1 MKLENKEK
9 RQLKIILLAILFY
22 FVLLRI
28 DSVAMGLTGAV
39 SLLKPFIIGGILAF
53 IINVPMVKVEK
64 QLEKT
69 KMKRG
74 RRGLAFLITLAL
86 LLAAVAMFL
95 TIVVPQ
101 LVQALSTLADHLQ
114 LLTDRIPALLESHS
128 GDLTFIEEYIA
139 SLNINWQDIGQQIID
154 WLKAF
159 ALALVGSGTG
169 IVGGVVSGFT
179 TAVLSVIFAIYLLF
193 GKETVSAGLSRLI
206 KAVLGDKA
214 ASRIFYVCSISYRS
228 FSSFLSGQCLEA
240 VILGC
245 MFIAAMTVFRMP
257 YAFLV
262 GVVIAVTALVPVF
275 GAFIGG
281 AVGVV
286 VIAIE
291 SPVQALWFL
300 LLFLVLQQIE
310 GNLIYPKVVG
320 NSVGLPSILVFI
332 SVILGNSLMG
342 VAGMLF
348 FIPAVSVVYTL
359 VKEFVQNKEKQA
371 LPAETPEAVKE
382 N

>member
-9 RQLKIILLAILFY
+9 RQLKIILLAIIFY

-53 IINVPMVKVEK
+53 IINVPMVTVEK
-64 QLEKT
+64 QLKKT
-69 KMKRG
+69 KMKKG
-74 RRGLAFLITLAL
+74 KRGLAFLITLAL

-128 GDLTFIEEYIA
+128 GDLTFMEEYIA
-139 SLNINWQDIGQQIID
+139 SLNINWQDIGQQVID

-245 MFIAAMTVFRMP
+245 MFIATMTVFRMP

-300 LLFLVLQQIE
+300 LLFLVLQQVE

-359 VKEFVQNKEKQA
+359 VKEFVQSKEKQA
-371 LPAETPEAVKE
+371 LPAETPEAGKE

>member
-9 RQLKIILLAILFY
+9 QLLKVLLLAILFY

-28 DSVAMGLTGAV
+28 DSVTGTLAAAGG
-39 SLLKPFIIGGILAF
+39 LLKPFIIGGAMAF

-64 QLEKT
+64 YLEK
-69 KMKRG
+69 KRLKKG
-74 RRGLAFLITLAL
+74 RRALAFFITLTL
-86 LLAAVAMFL
+86 MLAAVALFL

-101 LVQALSTLADHLQ
+101 LVQAVSTLADHLQ
-114 LLTDRIPALLESHS
+114 QLTDKIPALLENHS
-128 GDLTFIEEYIA
+128 SNLTFIEEYIA
-139 SLNINWQDIGQQIID
+139 SLNINWQNIGQQLID

-159 ALALVGSGTG
+159 ALALVGSGSG
-169 IVGGVVSGFT
+169 LVGGVVSGFT
-179 TAVLSVIFAIYLLF
+179 TAVLSIIFSIYLLF
-193 GKETVSAGLSRLI
+193 GKENVSCGLTRLT
-206 KAVLGDKA
+206 KAVAGEKISA
-214 ASRIFYVCSISYRS
+214 HIFHVCSIAYRS
-228 FSSFLSGQCLEA
+228 FSNFLSGQCLEA

-262 GVVIAVTALVPVF
+262 GVVIAVTALIPVF

-281 AVGVV
+281 GVGVV

-291 SPVQALWFL
+291 NPVQALWFL
-300 LLFLVLQQIE
+300 LLFIVLQQLE

-320 NSVGLPSILVFI
+320 NSVGLPSILVFV

-342 VAGMLF
+342 VAGMLV

-359 VKEFVQNKEKQA
+359 VKEFVLRREALARPPASDGEEQA
-371 LPAETPEAVKE
+371 L
-382 N
+382 

>member
-9 RQLKIILLAILFY
+9 RQLKIILLAIIFY

-53 IINVPMVKVEK
+53 IINVPMVTVEK
-64 QLEKT
+64 QLKKT
-69 KMKRG
+69 KMKKG

-128 GDLTFIEEYIA
+128 GDLTFMEEYIA
-139 SLNINWQDIGQQIID
+139 SLNINWQDIGQQVID

-245 MFIAAMTVFRMP
+245 MFIASMTVFRMP

-300 LLFLVLQQIE
+300 LLFLVLQQVE

-342 VAGMLF
+342 VAGMLV

-359 VKEFVQNKEKQA
+359 VKEFVQSKEKQP
-371 LPAETPEAVKE
+371 LPAETPEAGKE

>member
-1 MKLENKEK
+1 
-9 RQLKIILLAILFY
+9 
-22 FVLLRI
+22 
-28 DSVAMGLTGAV
+28 
-39 SLLKPFIIGGILAF
+39 
-53 IINVPMVKVEK
+53 
-64 QLEKT
+64 
-69 KMKRG
+69 
-74 RRGLAFLITLAL
+74 
-86 LLAAVAMFL
+86 
-95 TIVVPQ
+95 
-101 LVQALSTLADHLQ
+101 
-114 LLTDRIPALLESHS
+114 
-128 GDLTFIEEYIA
+128 
-139 SLNINWQDIGQQIID
+139 
-154 WLKAF
+154 
-159 ALALVGSGTG
+159 
-169 IVGGVVSGFT
+169 
-179 TAVLSVIFAIYLLF
+179 
-193 GKETVSAGLSRLI
+193 
-206 KAVLGDKA
+206 
-214 ASRIFYVCSISYRS
+214 
-228 FSSFLSGQCLEA
+228 
-240 VILGC
+240 
-245 MFIAAMTVFRMP
+245 RMP

-300 LLFLVLQQIE
+300 LLFLVLQQVE

-359 VKEFVQNKEKQA
+359 VKEFVQSKEKQA
-371 LPAETPEAVKE
+371 LPAETPEAGKE